1 MFGPILVASV
11 PRSPLCL
18 DSLVSHLGQVLNSVP
33 LPHPPDPPPCLP
45 AHSASLSSGFCGG
58 DAGCCP
64 CPLWSS
70 LGARPVLAR
79 SCLVLARCLWPSSFL
94 RSIFSPLSDSHDSC
108 ASSFHPARALADPAG
123 PLSPAQTPDW
133 LSRPAPP
140 APRPPPPLP
149 FLVLLSFI
157 LLWEGLS
164 PLPGAGPPLALALPS
179 LLPCGLALL
188 LLIFHP
194 AFLGAPRLT
203 LISCA
208 LKSKQEQR
216 PLRLPSSSSRLSP
229 PPSSPS
235 RPGAPSSPGPVNQ
248 PHWP

>member
-64 CPLWSS
+64 CSLWSS

-108 ASSFHPARALADPAG
+108 ARSFHPARALADPAG
-123 PLSPAQTPDW
+123 LLSPEQTPDW
-133 LSRPAPP
+133 LSRPAHP
-140 APRPPPPLP
+140 APRPPHLLSWFSFPSSCFGKACPLSLGLGHP
-149 FLVLLSFI
+149 WPWRCPRSCPVVLLCCF
-157 LLWEGLS
+157 
-164 PLPGAGPPLALALPS
+164 
-179 LLPCGLALL
+179 
-188 LLIFHP
+188 
-194 AFLGAPRLT
+194 
-203 LISCA
+203 
-208 LKSKQEQR
+208 
-216 PLRLPSSSSRLSP
+216 SSSTPLSL
-229 PPSSPS
+229 
-235 RPGAPSSPGPVNQ
+235 GPRD
-248 PHWP
+248 